1 MVQTSVPELYEDEQH
16 SVVEIRTDSLQTLRE
31 LGPPDLVH
39 LVKQPVKST
48 TKQIG
53 VYHHVTGVDASS
65 SASLAAYI
73 NTLTYQPHDKQ
84 NKVISG
90 LYCCYNA
97 FSRVDMRVQVQIP
110 GTVES
115 YCVDERGNKL
125 EATEEHWLETY
136 LCSVLRA
143 YSYADNGS
151 GDTIKRIIGVR
162 RFNPI
167 TSTEQEHK
175 FLEAAEKLFFSGWQ
189 LGSDPEIQVPNLV
202 SNHLTSGLLHYIKT
216 SGRYMSGVNLFEK
229 LRMRDP
235 EVASLLARVYM
246 MGDEEVKAVKLL
258 HDVIEELPMDYS
270 LLDCQAEFCNRKGR
284 SDMALDI
291 AKRSVIA
298 APSEF
303 GTWARLAEIYVGM
316 EEWDLALLTLNSC
329 PMFTYQDKDAPR
341 LPEPARISLPLA
353 PETMCDEIDDAGAT
367 PEVDTVHPTLRRLAA
382 GNYKG
387 TFHKA
392 YVLLTEITKKIGWD
406 QLLRIRSQVFVMEE
420 EYRNEKQHAP
430 GGSRN
435 ASTVALRGRETPQPN
450 GHGEPLEEDHR
461 DSEDMIQSEA
471 DSEVTDLQ
479 ANGEP
484 SAASSHLDP
493 DVSKPTHTITV
504 RSGDE
509 TPQPQPPDNDPSHQQ
524 YTQFQHKRLC
534 ERWLDNLFM
543 VLYEDLRI
551 YTIWRTEA
559 SQYRQQ
565 QLAYKKSAEE
575 WEILGEL
582 AERLHHPEEAVEAWQ
597 SCLSMRFSPK
607 AMRGVLDL
615 YERKNDG
622 RNQLG
627 ALIRLVAWQY
637 RWYSEFSPDLL
648 YIMRRLIEEEGAV
661 KVRSIIQATSLPQHI
676 LDLTHQYAA
685 LCAAFRSSGSDDDVV
700 DIVTDGDVLLD
711 LGGLA
716 GVQKEVSLRVSG
728 RVISLAS
735 PVLRDKLYHA
745 TGASKNEYPRRLSVK
760 DEDGDAML
768 LICNIIHLRNDKLPP
783 RLPAEMLYNLAILSE
798 KLQCGIAVSRATSP
812 WFDRLF
818 NAPAQVYV
826 DMCRLI
832 EATIL
837 LDEPI
842 FFARFT
848 ARWIMNEPLDGK
860 FAVAPTTH
868 VRMKTLSLQLQQRR
882 QSHIQALRA
891 DLDLLVDC
899 CSLAFAKPAEHYI
912 DYAPGMLPDPDD
924 QGRTGSIC
932 RVDEGAAT
940 LYLGGLRD
948 EKIWPATVW
957 PPTLGEI
964 VEAIKTFNIPE
975 YDDCDKCEFCEG
987 VKAKFSLAVTMLKSM
1002 HASRMWGLCLDCF
1015 RAETGTNK
1023 GECRYEHAKARS

>member
-1 MVQTSVPELYEDEQH
+1 
-16 SVVEIRTDSLQTLRE
+16 
-31 LGPPDLVH
+31 
-39 LVKQPVKST
+39 
-48 TKQIG
+48 
-53 VYHHVTGVDASS
+53 
-65 SASLAAYI
+65 
-73 NTLTYQPHDKQ
+73 
-84 NKVISG
+84 
-90 LYCCYNA
+90 
-97 FSRVDMRVQVQIP
+97 
-110 GTVES
+110 
-115 YCVDERGNKL
+115 
-125 EATEEHWLETY
+125 
-136 LCSVLRA
+136 
-143 YSYADNGS
+143 
-151 GDTIKRIIGVR
+151 
-162 RFNPI
+162 
-167 TSTEQEHK
+167 
-175 FLEAAEKLFFSGWQ
+175 
-189 LGSDPEIQVPNLV
+189 
-202 SNHLTSGLLHYIKT
+202 
-216 SGRYMSGVNLFEK
+216 
-229 LRMRDP
+229 
-235 EVASLLARVYM
+235 
-246 MGDEEVKAVKLL
+246 
-258 HDVIEELPMDYS
+258 
-270 LLDCQAEFCNRKGR
+270 
-284 SDMALDI
+284 
-291 AKRSVIA
+291 
-298 APSEF
+298 
-303 GTWARLAEIYVGM
+303 
-316 EEWDLALLTLNSC
+316 DLALLTLNSC

-430 GGSRN
+430 SGSRN

-471 DSEVTDLQ
+471 DSEATDLQ

-615 YERKNDG
+615 YERKSDG

-685 LCAAFRSSGSDDDVV
+685 LCAAFRSSGSD
-700 DIVTDGDVLLD
+700 G
-711 LGGLA
+711 
-716 GVQKEVSLRVSG
+716 
-728 RVISLAS
+728 
-735 PVLRDKLYHA
+735 
-745 TGASKNEYPRRLSVK
+745 
-760 DEDGDAML
+760 
-768 LICNIIHLRNDKLPP
+768 
-783 RLPAEMLYNLAILSE
+783 
-798 KLQCGIAVSRATSP
+798 
-812 WFDRLF
+812 
-818 NAPAQVYV
+818 
-826 DMCRLI
+826 
-832 EATIL
+832 
-837 LDEPI
+837 
-842 FFARFT
+842 
-848 ARWIMNEPLDGK
+848 
-860 FAVAPTTH
+860 
-868 VRMKTLSLQLQQRR
+868 
-882 QSHIQALRA
+882 
-891 DLDLLVDC
+891 
-899 CSLAFAKPAEHYI
+899 
-912 DYAPGMLPDPDD
+912 
-924 QGRTGSIC
+924 
-932 RVDEGAAT
+932 
-940 LYLGGLRD
+940 
-948 EKIWPATVW
+948 
-957 PPTLGEI
+957 
-964 VEAIKTFNIPE
+964 
-975 YDDCDKCEFCEG
+975 
-987 VKAKFSLAVTMLKSM
+987 
-1002 HASRMWGLCLDCF
+1002 
-1015 RAETGTNK
+1015 
-1023 GECRYEHAKARS
+1023 